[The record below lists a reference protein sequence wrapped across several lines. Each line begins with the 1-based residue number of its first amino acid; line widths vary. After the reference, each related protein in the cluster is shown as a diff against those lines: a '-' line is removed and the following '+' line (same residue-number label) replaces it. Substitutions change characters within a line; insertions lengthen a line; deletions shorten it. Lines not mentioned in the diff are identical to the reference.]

1 MRVPVHAP
9 SGRFKTTRWTLV
21 LRAKDPRD
29 PLRGTALND
38 LCQAYWGPLYVY
50 LRRKGRSTE
59 DARDIAQGFF
69 AYLLEKGVVDR
80 AARDRGRFRS
90 FLIGV
95 LENYLANEHRKSV
108 ALKRGGGATPLSLDF
123 DWEERQESAEPSDG
137 SNPLDAY
144 NRAWALAVLRRAFE
158 AFRGESLKTQ
168 PGEHVEAL
176 LLHLQSPADDQT
188 YAGLAARLG
197 HTPGEVKHLL
207 TRSRRRLRELILEQL
222 RDTVETEAEVEEEL
236 HDLFGF
242 LH

>member
-1 MRVPVHAP
+1 M
-9 SGRFKTTRWTLV
+9 
-21 LRAKDPRD
+21 LRANDLRD

-59 DARDIAQGFF
+59 DCRDIAQGFF
-69 AYLLEKGVVDR
+69 AYLLEKGVVEK

-95 LENYLANEHRKSV
+95 LENYLANEHRKAV
-108 ALKRGGGATPLSLDF
+108 ALKRGGGAPPFSLDF
-123 DWEERQESAEPSDG
+123 DWEERTASIEPSDP
-137 SNPLDAY
+137 STPLSAY

-158 AFRGESLKTQ
+158 SFRGESLKTQ

-176 LLHLQSPADDQT
+176 LRHVQGPADDQT
-188 YAGLAARLG
+188 YEDLAARLG
-197 HTPGEVKHLL
+197 RAPGEVKHLL

-236 HDLFGF
+236 RDLFGF

>member
-1 MRVPVHAP
+1 MRVTVDAP

-21 LRAKDPRD
+21 LRAKDLRD
-29 PLRGTALND
+29 PLRGKALND

-50 LRRKGRSTE
+50 LRHKGRSTE
-59 DARDIAQGFF
+59 DSKDIAQGFF
-69 AYLLEKGVVDR
+69 AYLLEKGVVER

-95 LENYLANEHRKSV
+95 LENYLANEHRRAV
-108 ALKRGGGATPLSLDF
+108 ALKRGGGATPFSLDF
-123 DWEERQESAEPSDG
+123 DWEERLDSFEPSDA
-137 SNPLDAY
+137 SSPLDAY
-144 NRAWALAVLRRAFE
+144 NREWALAVLRRAFE
-158 AFRGESLKTQ
+158 AFRGESLKTK

-176 LLHLQSPADDQT
+176 LLHLQGPADDLT

-222 RDTVETEAEVEEEL
+222 RDTVENESDVESEL
-236 HDLFGF
+236 RDLFGF

>member
-1 MRVPVHAP
+1 MRVTIDAP

-21 LRAKDPRD
+21 LRAKDLRD
-29 PLRGTALND
+29 PLRGKALND

-50 LRRKGRSTE
+50 LRHKGRSTE
-59 DARDIAQGFF
+59 DSKDIAQGFF
-69 AYLLEKGVVDR
+69 AYLLEKGVVEK

-95 LENYLANEHRKSV
+95 LENYLANEHRKAF
-108 ALKRGGGATPLSLDF
+108 ALKRGGGALPFSLDF
-123 DWEERQESAEPSDG
+123 DWEERLDSIEPSDA
-137 SNPLDAY
+137 SSPLDAY
-144 NRAWALAVLRRAFE
+144 NREWALAVLRRAFE

-176 LLHLQSPADDQT
+176 LLHLQGPADDRT

-222 RDTVETEAEVEEEL
+222 RDTVENESDVEAEL
-236 HDLFGF
+236 RDLFGF

>member
-1 MRVPVHAP
+1 MPVDAP

-21 LRAKDPRD
+21 LRAKDHRD

-50 LRRKGRSTE
+50 LRRKGRSPE
-59 DARDIAQGFF
+59 DSRDIAQGFF
-69 AYLLEKGVVDR
+69 AYLLEKGVVEK
-80 AARDRGRFRS
+80 ATRDRGRFRS

-95 LENYLANEHRKSV
+95 LENYLANEHRKAA
-108 ALKRGGGATPLSLDF
+108 ALKRGGGALPFSLDF
-123 DWEERQESAEPSDG
+123 DWEERLDSIEPSDP
-137 SNPLDAY
+137 STPLSAY
-144 NRAWALAVLRRAFE
+144 NRAWALAVLQRAFE

-176 LLHLQSPADDQT
+176 LLHVQGPADDQT
-188 YAGLAARLG
+188 HDGLAARLG
-197 HTPGEVKHLL
+197 RTPGEVKHLL

-222 RDTVETEAEVEEEL
+222 RETVETESDVEAEL
-236 HDLFGF
+236 RDLFGF

>member
-1 MRVPVHAP
+1 MPVDAP

-21 LRAKDPRD
+21 LRAKDVRD

-59 DARDIAQGFF
+59 DSRDIAQGFF
-69 AYLLEKGVVDR
+69 AYLLEKGVVEK

-95 LENYLANEHRKSV
+95 LENYLANEHRKST
-108 ALKRGGGATPLSLDF
+108 AIKRGGGALPFSLDF
-123 DWEERQESAEPSDG
+123 DREERLESIEPADPSP
-137 SNPLDAY
+137 PLDAY

-158 AFRGESLKTQ
+158 SFRGDSLKTH
-168 PGEHVEAL
+168 PVEHVEAL
-176 LLHLQSPADDQT
+176 VLHLQGPADDQT
-188 YAGLAARLG
+188 NDGLAARLG
-197 HTPGEVKHLL
+197 RTPGDVKHLL

-222 RDTVETEAEVEEEL
+222 RETVENESDVEEEL
-236 HDLFGF
+236 RDLFGF

>member
-1 MRVPVHAP
+1 MPVDAP
-9 SGRFKTTRWTLV
+9 SGGFKTTRWTLV
-21 LRAKDPRD
+21 LRAKDLRD

-59 DARDIAQGFF
+59 DSRDIAQGFF
-69 AYLLEKGVVDR
+69 AYLLEKGVVER

-95 LENYLANEHRKSV
+95 LENYLANEHRKAS
-108 ALKRGGGATPLSLDF
+108 ALKRGGGALPFSLDFAWEERLESIEPSDPSTPLS
-123 DWEERQESAEPSDG
+123 
-137 SNPLDAY
+137 AY

-168 PGEHVEAL
+168 PGKQVEAL
-176 LLHLQSPADDQT
+176 LLHLQGPADDHT
-188 YAGLAARLG
+188 HDGLAARLG
-197 HTPGEVKHLL
+197 RAPGDVKHLL
-207 TRSRRRLRELILEQL
+207 TRSRRRLRELILDQL
-222 RDTVETEAEVEEEL
+222 RDTVETESEVEEEL
-236 HDLFGF
+236 RDLFGF

>member
-1 MRVPVHAP
+1 MPVDAP

-21 LRAKDPRD
+21 LRAKDLRD
-29 PLRGTALND
+29 PHRGTALND

-50 LRRKGRSTE
+50 LRHKGGSAE
-59 DARDIAQGFF
+59 DARDITQGFF
-69 AYLLEKGVVDR
+69 AYLLEKGVVEK

-95 LENYLANEHRKSV
+95 LENYLANEHRKAA
-108 ALKRGGGATPLSLDF
+108 ALKRGGGKLPFSLDF
-123 DWEERQESAEPSDG
+123 DREEGLETFEPSDP
-137 SNPLDAY
+137 STPLGAF
-144 NRAWALAVLRRAFE
+144 NRAWALAVLKRAFE
-158 AFRGESLKTQ
+158 AFRGESLRTQ

-176 LLHLQSPADDQT
+176 LGHVQGPVDDQT
-188 YAGLAARLG
+188 YEDLAGRLG
-197 HTPGEVKHLL
+197 RTPGDVKHLL
-207 TRSRRRLRELILEQL
+207 ARARRRLRELIVEQL

>member
-1 MRVPVHAP
+1 M
-9 SGRFKTTRWTLV
+9 L
-21 LRAKDPRD
+21 LAKDLRD

-50 LRRKGRSTE
+50 LRCKGRTPE
-59 DARDIAQGFF
+59 DSRDIAQGFF
-69 AYLLEKGVVDR
+69 AYLLEKGVVDK

-95 LENYLANEHRKSV
+95 LENYLANEHRKAV
-108 ALKRGGGATPLSLDF
+108 AVKRGGGALPFSLDF
-123 DWEERQESAEPSDG
+123 DREERLESIEPSDKTT
-137 SNPLDAY
+137 PLSAY

-158 AFRGESLKTQ
+158 SFRGESVKSQ

-176 LLHLQSPADDQT
+176 VLHLQGPADDQT
-188 YAGLAARLG
+188 HNGLAARLG
-197 HTPGEVKHLL
+197 RTPGDVKHLL